1 MESKTYYL
9 ELLDGF
15 EFEKLC
21 EKIFSKLNYGVVENT
36 GLGGA
41 DEGRDLIIHSTNG
54 KIVVECKHHPNGVI
68 GRPVVMKLHSAVISE
83 GANKGILVTT
93 GTFSNEAITYAN
105 KITPPIELIDKRLL
119 YDLAARAGIELEA
132 SLGKGK
138 VYTFPIT
145 DDVLLHRNLSRH
157 LSGLLISK
165 PKKIEDIT
173 KIQKRTICL
182 QPMYLVTYSIDATFA
197 TSVGVVHRESGQGK
211 FFLNGTAG
219 DILDDRISSHFLNIQ
234 TNKLSNEETK
244 NISIIPFRL
253 LAGSVKEYAID
264 HIIKEHTE
272 TVTYSGANNRS
283 YTKECIPKKRDISL
297 SDISQVYIPENDIN
311 FVLNGKKRF
320 FKIADNGTDNF
331 YVHKENVTVC
341 EICNRALNKLGI
353 LCNDCGTISH
363 DKRFFFS
370 HGFYCKSCDKSIC
383 RNCANYFSKYL
394 IFKVTL
400 CNDCIK
406 KAREDGKT
414 IKKYKPISSG
424 IL

>member
-1 MESKTYYL
+1 MESQTYYL

-15 EFEKLC
+15 DFQKLC
-21 EKIFSKLNYGVVENT
+21 KDIFSKLNYGLVENI
-36 GLGGA
+36 GQGGP
-41 DEGRDLIIHSTNG
+41 DEGKDLIIHFNNE
-54 KIVVECKHHPNGVI
+54 KIVVECKHHPNGII
-68 GRPVVMKLHSAVISE
+68 GRPVIQKLHSAVISE
-83 GANKGILVTT
+83 GAKKGIVVTT
-93 GTFSNEAITYAN
+93 GTFSNEAIAYAN
-105 KITPPIELIDKRLL
+105 KITPSIELIDKRLL
-119 YDLAARAGIELEA
+119 YDLAARAGIELEDH
-132 SLGKGK
+132 LGKGK

-145 DDVLLHRNLSRH
+145 SDALLHRNLSRH

-165 PKKIEDIT
+165 PKQIEDIT

-182 QPMYLVTYSIDATFA
+182 QPMYLVTYSIDATIS

-211 FFLNGTAG
+211 FFLNGTTG
-219 DILDDRISSHFLNIQ
+219 DILDDGISNHFFNIQ
-234 TNKLSNEETK
+234 TNKLTNEETK

-253 LAGSVKEYAID
+253 LAGSVKESAID

-272 TVTYSGANNRS
+272 TVTYYGANNRR

-297 SDISQVYIPENDIN
+297 SDISQVYIPENDID

-331 YVHKENVTVC
+331 YVRKENISVC
-341 EICNRALNKLGI
+341 EICNRPLNKPGI
-353 LCNDCGTISH
+353 LCNECGTISH

-370 HGFYCKSCDKSIC
+370 HGFYCKSCGESIC
-383 RNCANYFSKYL
+383 RKCANYFSKYL
-394 IFKVTL
+394 IFKVSL

-406 KAREDGKT
+406 KAQEEGKT